1 MELKAILKELSIE
14 DCYKNLKK
22 EWNKSEGLLDT
33 TNVLSMK
40 FISKNAKL
48 AGIDNETIVYIIE
61 FAKKINNNPSLKRL
75 FIHMHYM
82 FFISPDYIKNI
93 ANNSLKMENILKEKG
108 FSYNLLL
115 ALSGVN
121 VCKQY
126 FNSLSMPK
134 DVSEGAIKDI
144 SLWVTHFKN
153 NLGVTGL
160 NTRMLLWECGLLK
173 GKLYRL
179 GRLQFNIRPFK
190 GEIIVFRKKGTNQVQ
205 ALVNDGIA
213 INSSGQFDGVNGV
226 FDKTGAWTSKLLCN
240 EQQIIGNPVSSLGY
254 IQHETICLKRNEW
267 DEVLTTGDLILDT
280 HIPAGGNFNVQSC
293 GESLNYAIKFFAKH
307 FPEKTFKGLACHSW
321 FLDNQYEKILPENSN
336 IIKFQRE
343 LYLYPINEG
352 GEDSYWRIFGEN
364 GMKGGIKKA
373 PRNNSMQKAVAEF
386 IEKGGKLR
394 AGGGFFLKDDI
405 PWGNQVY
412 ILK

>member
-22 EWNKSEGLLDT
+22 EWNQSETLLDT
-33 TNVLSMK
+33 TDILSAK
-40 FISKNAKL
+40 FISENAKL

-134 DVSEGAIKDI
+134 DVSEGTIKDI

-190 GEIIVFRKKGTNQVQ
+190 GKVIAFRNKKTNLVQ
-205 ALVNDGIA
+205 ALLDDGIA
-213 INSSGQFDGVNGV
+213 INTSGQFDGVNGV
-226 FDKTGAWTSKLLCN
+226 FDKAGAWTSSLVRN
-240 EQQIIGNPVSSLGY
+240 NQQVSGNPVSPQGNAQNKTL
-254 IQHETICLKRNEW
+254 CLNLSEW
-267 DEVLTTGDLILDT
+267 DEVLAPGDPIIDT
-280 HIPAGGNFNVQSC
+280 HIPAGEKLDIQTCAKSMQ
-293 GESLNYAIKFFAKH
+293 YAIKFFAKY
-307 FPEKTFKGLACHSW
+307 FPDKSFKGWACHSW
-321 FLDNQYEKILPENSN
+321 FLDNQYEMILPEHSN
-336 IIKFQRE
+336 ILKFQRE

-364 GMKGGIKKA
+364 GMKDGIEKA
-373 PRNNSMQKAVAEF
+373 PRNNSMQRAIAEF

-394 AGGGFFLKDDI
+394 AGGGFFLKDDML
-405 PWGNQVY
+405 WGKQVY
-412 ILK
+412 N